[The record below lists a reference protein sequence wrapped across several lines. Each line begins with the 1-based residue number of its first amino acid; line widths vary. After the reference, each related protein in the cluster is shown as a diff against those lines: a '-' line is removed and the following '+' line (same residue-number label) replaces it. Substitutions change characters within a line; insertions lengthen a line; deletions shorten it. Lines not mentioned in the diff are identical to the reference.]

1 MADLLSLSAL
11 PREAA
16 GKNLN
21 SSRKSG
27 LIPTVLYG
35 HDVAPKMFW
44 VNAIEFGKIFH
55 ATGESTIF
63 SLVVGKAPALNV
75 LVHDVQLDPLSNRV
89 SHVDFYQ
96 VDMDEEL
103 ETDIP
108 LKFIG
113 EAPAVRE
120 MGGIL
125 VKTLEM
131 VEIRCLPKN
140 LPHSIQVDISS
151 LVTFDDQIKVSDLA
165 LGETIE
171 VMTEAD
177 TVLALVE
184 APRTDADMAALDVKA
199 EMDVT
204 KVAGVVKEAPVAAEA
219 DKKDKKDKK

>member
-1 MADLLSLSAL
+1 MADILSLSAI
-11 PREAA
+11 PREEA

-44 VNAIEFGKIFH
+44 VNAIEFGKVFRS
-55 ATGESTIF
+55 AGESTIF
-63 SLVVGKAPALNV
+63 SLTSGKGIALNV
-75 LVHDVQLDPLSNRV
+75 LVHDVQLDPISNRV
-89 SHVDFYQ
+89 AHVDFYL

-108 LKFIG
+108 LEFIG

-120 MGGIL
+120 LGGIL
-125 VKTLEM
+125 VKTLET
-131 VEIRCLPKN
+131 VEVRCLPKN
-140 LPHSIQVDISS
+140 LPHSIQVDIST

-165 LGETIE
+165 LGATIE
-171 VMTEAD
+171 IMTEAD

-184 APRTDADMAALDVKA
+184 APRSDADMAALEVKA

-204 KVAGVVKEAPVAAEA
+204 KVAGVVKEVPTVEA
-219 DKKDKKDKK
+219 DKKEKKDKK

>member
-1 MADLLSLSAL
+1 MADILSLSAV

-16 GKNLN
+16 GKNLK

-35 HDVAPKMFW
+35 HDVTPRMFW
-44 VNAIEFGKIFH
+44 VNAIEFGKVFQ

-63 SLVVGKAPALNV
+63 SLAAGKGLSLNV
-75 LVHDVQLDPLSNRV
+75 LVHDVQLDPISNRV

-96 VDMDEEL
+96 VDMNEEL

-108 LKFIG
+108 LEFIG

-120 MGGIL
+120 LGGVL
-125 VKTLEM
+125 VKTLENIE
-131 VEIRCLPKN
+131 VRCLPKN
-140 LPHSIQVDISS
+140 LPHSIQVDIAR

-165 LGETIE
+165 LGDTIE
-171 VMTEAD
+171 ILTEPD

-184 APRTDADMAALDVKA
+184 APRSDADMAALEVKA

-204 KVAGVVKEAPVAAEA
+204 KVAGVVKETPVAEG